1 MFSCFSLDNANDKK
15 IYIKF
20 MCPFSKEFSLLAKTF
35 EYSDYLEDSDWK
47 FQKYNLINASGYSD
61 LLEDTEWGTRSDDL
75 TIA

>member
-1 MFSCFSLDNANDKK
+1 MFICFYLYKCESLN
-15 IYIKF
+15 IYINF

-47 FQKYNLINASGYSD
+47 FQKYNLVNASGYSD

>member
-1 MFSCFSLDNANDKK
+1 
-15 IYIKF
+15 

-47 FQKYNLINASGYSD
+47 FQRYNLVNASCYSD

-75 TIA
+75 TIALSIFYRADLYFLIRES

>member
-1 MFSCFSLDNANDKK
+1 
-15 IYIKF
+15 

-47 FQKYNLINASGYSD
+47 FQKYNLLNAHGYSD

>member
-1 MFSCFSLDNANDKK
+1 MNL
-15 IYIKF
+15 

-47 FQKYNLINASGYSD
+47 FQKYNLVNASNYSD